1 MTIKSFNQIPLDPR
15 SVLRDFGV
23 IQANRS
29 AMLARMETI
38 AQTYGDIVRLKSIG
52 RHLVFINHP
61 DLLQQVFIDR
71 AQRYVKSAGVRATKR
86 LVGNGLLT
94 SEGEFHLRQRRLVQ
108 PAFHRQRIAN
118 LGSMMVE
125 YSLTRANTWSAAQPF
140 DIYHEMT
147 QLTMHVVAKALFNAN
162 VAASE
167 QVGNAIDFLIRHMTV
182 LDGSPIGIWLSKL
195 PTPFNRTRQA
205 KTTFLQQVV
214 RDFIA
219 AGRARQQDIGDLLSI
234 LLESQDT
241 EGDGTGMSDQQI
253 ADEVMTLFVAG
264 HETTANW
271 LTWSFYEL
279 GQRPELQAKVRAEV
293 QQVVGDRLPSAADY
307 PNLKY
312 TRQFLSEVLRLYPPV
327 FVVGRETCQ
336 PDELG
341 GYLLPRGT
349 SVLLSPWVIQRDARY
364 WDEPLAFKPE
374 RFAGEHNRPKFSF
387 IPFGGGSRVCIGE
400 GFAWQEAVL
409 VLSTVL
415 QKWDVR
421 YAGSEPVGFSPQVTL
436 RPKSAVLVQVTPA
449 A

>member
-1 MTIKSFNQIPLDPR
+1 
-15 SVLRDFGV
+15 
-23 IQANRS
+23 
-29 AMLARMETI
+29 
-38 AQTYGDIVRLKSIG
+38 
-52 RHLVFINHP
+52 
-61 DLLQQVFIDR
+61 
-71 AQRYVKSAGVRATKR
+71 
-86 LVGNGLLT
+86 
-94 SEGEFHLRQRRLVQ
+94 
-108 PAFHRQRIAN
+108 
-118 LGSMMVE
+118 
-125 YSLTRANTWSAAQPF
+125 
-140 DIYHEMT
+140 
-147 QLTMHVVAKALFNAN
+147 
-162 VAASE
+162 
-167 QVGNAIDFLIRHMTV
+167 
-182 LDGSPIGIWLSKL
+182 
-195 PTPFNRTRQA
+195 
-205 KTTFLQQVV
+205 
-214 RDFIA
+214 
-219 AGRARQQDIGDLLSI
+219 